1 MKNEIR
7 NLGILIFF
15 ICLLGIFFVLPNELY
30 SQDTGIINSKIDSI
44 PEIKIK
50 PLKVPDVQAKKRL
63 IHPFRK
69 ERLQNEQ
76 NRIVK
81 LIEEHLKI
89 NPITVNEIS
98 KELMRLTMNQSF
110 FNDYNTQN
118 DKNLKVLESEI
129 QKILNEQ
136 LEAGYK
142 SEAQKE
148 SIESLKES
156 IESLTVEM
164 ASLLQ
169 GIEDGLNKDKETK
182 KEEIRKKLDPIR
194 SMDFKF
200 NPSQPSSRGESKIN
214 DSTKLLLNP
223 KMRIF
228 GWHDSNLNPDK
239 VDDYNFYFLTDII
252 YSGYTLSFNAIGD
265 LIQFPKSLIKDRY
278 LISQSRNNG
287 VNLSFSVFSN
297 SSKNISS
304 FLNNKESQTEL
315 IQNLKSLDKSDSI
328 GGVNIYFQNM
338 PIKDRNN
345 FSAFVQDLRNE
356 FSKDKSFLITIS
368 LPAIAKPEDKNI
380 SKIFDFSSLIPNVD
394 YFLIHT
400 EKLKPVN
407 PQIPGPPSPLYSSE
421 GKDYGSIASSLDF
434 YNTAK
439 ILPKKLVLTVTY
451 SGLIWDEDGIEEV
464 EKIGLI
470 KIRDYFE
477 DWQSSEADIYPGFD
491 PIQQAP
497 YINYQDRGRGKQLWF
512 EDDISLYIKYQYM
525 VDRSLGG
532 VAIWDM
538 VSEENNLLLWN
549 ALGASLLKVDSI
561 SIKKE
566 PIEKSTWVDYLRL
579 YVSDLMWA
587 APNDIEIDTLAN
599 SLIRQKEIDRER
611 YCMWDLFKTNDR
623 LYSSF
628 LKDSTKLTSDDL
640 VDLGVKRNTILTA
653 EDSSILIS
661 ARTDIIDYL
670 IKMRKVDGK
679 DLYNINNPNFVK
691 VYSQSNKNY
700 LPWVKYETFVDSADH
715 CTCLAIRWE
724 NYAQLHLKISIGFL
738 FASLLIFA
746 FVFYKTMRRGEE
758 GFPNKALIQNIAIV
772 LFLVSVLVFLGYLYF
787 DIHFTYF
794 GAASDDVPIWVLALI
809 LIFGFGLGAVYRK
822 IIMERKYAKRD
833 LP

>member
-1 MKNEIR
+1 MD
-7 NLGILIFF
+7 
-15 ICLLGIFFVLPNELY
+15 P
-30 SQDTGIINSKIDSI
+30 I
-44 PEIKIK
+44 PAIEFE
-50 PLKVPDVQAKKRL
+50 PPTVDAVQARNRL

-69 ERLQNEQ
+69 ERLQKEQ
-76 NRIVK
+76 NRIIE
-81 LIEEHLKI
+81 LIKKYLKV
-89 NPITVNEIS
+89 NPSTAEGIS
-98 KELMRLTMNQSF
+98 RELMRLTNNQTIF
-110 FNDYNTQN
+110 ENYNDLN
-118 DKNLKVLESEI
+118 DKNLRELESKIQEI
-129 QKILNEQ
+129 IYKQ
-136 LEAGYK
+136 LEAGIK
-142 SEAQKE
+142 SEAQ
-148 SIESLKES
+148 KES

-169 GIEDGLNKDKETK
+169 GIEDGLNKEKATT

-194 SMDFKF
+194 SVDFKY
-200 NPSQPSSRGESKIN
+200 NSSRPSSRGESKIS
-214 DSTKLLLNP
+214 DSTKILLNP
-223 KMRIF
+223 KMKIF
-228 GWHDSNLNPDK
+228 GWHDSNLKPDK
-239 VDDYNFYFLTDII
+239 VDEYHFDFLTDII

-265 LIQFPKSLIKDRY
+265 LIQFPKSLIKDRF
-278 LISQSRNNG
+278 LISQSRNSG
-287 VNLSFSVFSN
+287 VSLSFSVFSN
-297 SSKNISS
+297 SPKDISS
-304 FLNNKESQTEL
+304 FLKNNEPQTAL
-315 IQNLKSLDKSDSI
+315 IENLKSLYKSNSI
-328 GGVNIYFQNM
+328 GGVNIYFKNM
-338 PIKDRNN
+338 PIKERNN

-368 LPAIAKPEDKNI
+368 LPAIANPEDKNI
-380 SKIFDFSSLIPNVD
+380 SKIFDFSSLIANVD

-421 GKDYGSIASSLDF
+421 GKDYGSIESSLDY
-434 YNTAK
+434 YNSAK
-439 ILPKKLVLTVTY
+439 IPSSKLVMTVTY

-477 DWQSSEADIYPGFD
+477 DWQSSEADIFPGFD
-491 PIQQAP
+491 PIQQSP
-497 YINYQDRGRGKQLWF
+497 YINYQDKGRGKQLWF
-512 EDDISLYIKYQYM
+512 EDDISLYNKYQYM

-599 SLIRQKEIDRER
+599 SLKRQKEIDRER
-611 YCMWDLFKTNDR
+611 YCIWDLFKTNDR

-670 IKMRKVDGK
+670 IEMRKVHWK
-679 DLYNINNPNFVK
+679 DLHNINNPNYVK
-691 VYSQSNKNY
+691 KYSQSNKNY

-746 FVFYKTMRRGEE
+746 FVFWKTMRRGEE